1 MKLNPFL
8 FFSKSSIIPFFLVFF
23 FCITTQAQKITSEN
37 YFQTTVDKNQKKGEI
52 INSIEKAQQTINTI
66 QSKSRLSWEI
76 LNHKQQLQSDKMVIA
91 TIQDVFSSNSHVNYR
106 NLTLYHNILSD
117 IDSKNSDSKKELVIT
132 QDKLENLKK
141 ELEKIPKDSSIK
153 YLIDFEKTT
162 KNPKVHDILVQLNS
176 KWTKTYEVVNKNLD
190 SVNNWVALVAIN
202 GINTQDLLKTSDSL
216 SRDNWKKMLISN
228 AKTPLNSNSK
238 LDSKSIRKGFAVQAQ
253 GEKKILNYYSNKYS
267 ANILWKPLFFI
278 FLIGGWIL
286 YNIQK
291 MKRNGL
297 DLSKS
302 EQFNFLPQ
310 SWFWLPIVIVLS
322 FVHLIDIHA
331 PWTYLLF
338 IQIVLALIISKFIW
352 KDKSGHKITYFILG
366 LIGLLVLSVILGNSH
381 LNYGFQYIVLIF
393 SLAQLLLLV
402 CIFKNRKQLIQLP
415 RLSTFAISIG
425 IILSSIA
432 IILCLFNKIQ
442 LALMLNNA
450 AMVAVLQI
458 ISLSI
463 LKQMIVELLL
473 LQLVSSRLKV
483 GILRKIDSAII
494 NKTLKLP
501 AFFIVLWLWLTMLI
515 SNLNIYDGLETAI
528 THLITTTI
536 KIGSFSFSIAGIL
549 LFFIIIW
556 VAHLIQ
562 QYIGFFFGDVGIDE
576 DEEFKKQRSRMLATK
591 LVVICI
597 GYLLAIAASGL
608 PMDKIT
614 IVLGALSVGVGMG
627 LQNIVNNFVSGII
640 LIFDRPLQLGDTIEV
655 KGYSG
660 KVKEMGIRSSTLLT
674 EDGGEVIIPNGDLLS
689 NSIVNWT
696 LSNNQ
701 KRENLE
707 FKLRTDKTKETIE
720 EIVLN
725 VLKNSDLISKSK
737 DPNLFFV
744 SVNDSEIN
752 IKVFFWC
759 TNVNKTEWTKSE
771 MRFVLHK
778 TFRENEIL
786 VL

>member
-1 MKLNPFL
+1 MKLNSFL
-8 FFSKSSIIPFFLVFF
+8 FFSKNSILLLLLLF
-23 FCITTQAQKITSEN
+23 FCCLTTLAQKSTSEI
-37 YFQTTVDKNQKKGEI
+37 YFQTTIDKNQKKGAI

-66 QSKSRLSWEI
+66 QSNSRLSWEVI
-76 LNHKQQLQSDKMVIA
+76 NHKQQLKSDKKVIA
-91 TIQDVFSSNSHVNYR
+91 TIQDVFSSNSHINYR

-117 IDSKNSDSKKELVIT
+117 IDSKNSDSKKELVT
-132 QDKLENLKK
+132 AQDKLENLKK
-141 ELEKIPKDSSIK
+141 ELEKIPKDPNIK
-153 YLIDFEKTT
+153 FLINLESTT
-162 KNPKVHDILVQLNS
+162 KNPKVHEVLDQLNT
-176 KWTKTYEVVNKNLD
+176 KWTKTYESVNKNLD

-216 SRDNWKKMLISN
+216 SRDNWKKMLVSTS
-228 AKTPLNSNSK
+228 KSSQNSTAK
-238 LDSKSIRKGFAVQAQ
+238 LDSKSMRRGFAIQAQ

-267 ANILWKPLFFI
+267 GNIVWKPLFFI
-278 FLIGGWIL
+278 ILIGSWIF

-291 MKRNGL
+291 MKRHGL

-302 EQFNFLPQ
+302 KQFSFLPQ

-366 LIGLLVLSVILGNSH
+366 LIGLLVLSVVVGNSH
-381 LNYGFQYIVLIF
+381 INYGYQYIVLFF
-393 SLAQLLLLV
+393 SLVQLLLLV

-415 RLSTFAISIG
+415 RLSTFAISVG
-425 IILSSIA
+425 ITLSTIA
-432 IILCLFNKIQ
+432 IVLCLFDKLQ

-483 GILRKIDSAII
+483 GILRDIDSNII
-494 NKTLKLP
+494 NKSLKLP

-515 SNLNIYDGLETAI
+515 SNLNFYDGLETAI
-528 THLITTTI
+528 SNLITTTI

-591 LVVICI
+591 LIVICI

-655 KGYSG
+655 KGYTG

-707 FKLRTDKTKETIE
+707 FKLRTDKSKEAIE
-720 EIVLN
+720 TIVLN

-752 IKVFFWC
+752 IKIFFWC

-778 TFRENEIL
+778 TFRENEIV